1 MPLPVIIA
9 GAITWCGSVWAVVQ
23 PLIPGTIVI
32 GGWTVGSH
40 LVSFGGSW
48 LSARWY
54 SKNCVGEG
62 LSGLYQSYWKMGS
75 PVCTGLLVSHVALLA
90 IAVSSIVCTMIIFL
104 WMWYSTFKKF
114 IWPIKT
120 MIQTEFTQYSTTKKR
135 HINNNTVKIE
145 PGSVIDLTSPR
156 RVQPARSCKLESI

>member
-1 MPLPVIIA
+1 MPIPVIIA

-32 GGWTVGSH
+32 SGWTVGSH

-62 LSGLYQSYWKMGS
+62 LRGMYQSYWKMGS
-75 PVCTGLLVSHVALLA
+75 PVCMSLLVSHVALLA
-90 IAVSSIVCTMIIFL
+90 IAVTSIVCTIIIFL
-104 WMWYSTFKKF
+104 WMWYSTFKKI

-120 MIQTEFTQYSTTKKR
+120 MIHTEFTASSTTKKHR
-135 HINNNTVKIE
+135 VYKDSVKIE
-145 PGSVIDLTSPR
+145 PGTVIDLTNPT
-156 RVQPARSCKLESI
+156 RVQPQRSCKS